1 MIKPGTQSKAFAK
14 ARLHGLSL
22 LAAMFLAACGGGTG
36 TSDLT
41 EAAASASPDTAI
53 PTEDAEARKL
63 GKISLSSSSGTQAS
77 TTTTSS
83 SGTTNSW
90 SQCATEGGTCSFSG
104 TRTVRYGTATQNVTR
119 TLADGTACNNH
130 VFGDPAVGILK
141 TCWVSGSTTSA
152 TTASATPPATTTPT
166 TSGTSTTPGTTTA
179 TAPPTTTTT
188 TNTST
193 PSSTG
198 STTTS
203 SSEPSSSTS
212 SSTTAAAGPRVS
224 SFAASGPIT
233 ASAGQVISGVRISN
247 ANGPCITIPSGA
259 TGVVVR
265 DSDIGPCGGSA
276 NIVVYGSGAVIE
288 HVFVHK
294 GNRGVLA
301 QSTSGVVT
309 RLSRFDTFYG
319 PKYNGTAI
327 EYDYMA
333 SGEIDRNVVTGS
345 NYASDAVSVYESS
358 NMRLT
363 NNTIDI
369 NVSEPSAAAFTM
381 GDSTSG
387 KPGSNNYVA
396 YNTVK
401 QSGGVPAG
409 VFGSNSNTVLEK
421 NCLSAGIQAYNYSGV
436 FDDVTVRNNVINM
449 AASFVP
455 VTSVISGWNTNV
467 NSTNC
472 ALVPA

>member
-1 MIKPGTQSKAFAK
+1 MTKPVETHSKAFTK
-14 ARLHGLSL
+14 ARLHSLSL
-22 LAAMFLAACGGGTG
+22 IAAAMLAACGGGTG
-36 TSDLT
+36 TSDVT
-41 EAAASASPDTAI
+41 ETTTSASPDTTV

-63 GKISLSSSSGTQAS
+63 GKISLSPSSSTQTS

-83 SGTTNSW
+83 GTTTSW
-90 SQCATEGGTCSFSG
+90 TQCATEGGTCSFSG
-104 TRTVRYGTATQNVTR
+104 GRSVKYGTTTQNVTR
-119 TLADGTACNNH
+119 TLTGGTACNNT

-141 TCWVSGSTTSA
+141 TCWVSGSTTSE
-152 TTASATPPATTTPT
+152 TTATATPPATTTPM
-166 TSGTSTTPGTTTA
+166 TSGTSTTSGTTTA
-179 TAPPTTTTT
+179 TAPSSTTTTT
-188 TNTST
+188 STSGSSTATTST
-193 PSSTG
+193 
-198 STTTS
+198 
-203 SSEPSSSTS
+203 STS
-212 SSTTAAAGPRVS
+212 SGGTSSTAAAGPRVS
-224 SFAASGPIT
+224 SFTASGPIT

-288 HVFVHK
+288 HVFVHN

-301 QSTSGVVT
+301 QSTGGVVT
-309 RLSRFDTFYG
+309 RLSKFDTFYG

-327 EYDYMA
+327 EYDYMS
-333 SGEIDRNVVTGS
+333 SGEIDRNLVTGS
-345 NYASDAVSVYESS
+345 SYASDAVSVYESS

-387 KPGSNNYVA
+387 NPGSNNYVA

-409 VFGSNSNTVLEK
+409 VFGSNSNTLLEK
-421 NCLSAGIQAYNYSGV
+421 NCLSAGIQAYNYSGI
-436 FDDVTVRNNVINM
+436 FNGVTVRNNVINLS
-449 AASFVP
+449 ASFVP
-455 VTSVISGWNTNV
+455 VTSALAGWSSNV
-467 NSTNC
+467 DGTDCSR
-472 ALVPA
+472 VPA

>member
-1 MIKPGTQSKAFAK
+1 MNECRSLWI
-14 ARLHGLSL
+14 GLASTAAL
-22 LAAMFLAACGGGTG
+22 LLSACGGG
-36 TSDLT
+36 SDSAAAGSATAPTATPT
-41 EAAASASPDTAI
+41 EAAAAGWTECAS
-53 PTEDAEARKL
+53 
-63 GKISLSSSSGTQAS
+63 
-77 TTTTSS
+77 
-83 SGTTNSW
+83 
-90 SQCATEGGTCSFSG
+90 EGGACSFSG
-104 TRTVRYGTATQNVTR
+104 TRSVKYGTAEQSVTL
-119 TLADGTACNNH
+119 TLTDGASCNNA
-130 VFGDPAVGILK
+130 VFGDPAVGALK
-141 TCWVSGSTTSA
+141 SCWVEGTASSSTASTTP
-152 TTASATPPATTTPT
+152 TTDSTTT
-166 TSGTSTTPGTTTA
+166 TSGTSSGGT
-179 TAPPTTTTT
+179 
-188 TNTST
+188 
-193 PSSTG
+193 
-198 STTTS
+198 
-203 SSEPSSSTS
+203 SSTS
-212 SSTTAAAGPRVS
+212 TAAAGPRVS
-224 SFAASGPIT
+224 SFTASGPIT
-233 ASAGQVISGVRISN
+233 ATSGQVISGVRISN

-288 HVFVHK
+288 HVFVHN

-309 RLSRFDTFYG
+309 RLSKFDTFYG

-396 YNTVK
+396 YNIVK

-421 NCLSAGIQAYNYSGV
+421 NCLSAGIQAYNYSGI
-436 FDDVTVRNNVINM
+436 FEGVTVRNNVINM

-455 VTSVISGWNTNV
+455 VTSVISGWNTNI